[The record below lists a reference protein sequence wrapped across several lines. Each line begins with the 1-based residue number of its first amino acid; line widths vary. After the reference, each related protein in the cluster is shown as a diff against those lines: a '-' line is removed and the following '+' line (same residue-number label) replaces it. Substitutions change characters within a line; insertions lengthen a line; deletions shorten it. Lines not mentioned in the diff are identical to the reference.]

1 MYFISSTS
9 SSTRS
14 LGVWNIRQPTGPA
27 PTVSRPLLNSPP
39 STRHTGADDVAGV
52 TGVLS
57 GTALGTGVLLM
68 LAASPSAT
76 VLPVLGLILLV
87 LGLLGVVTAGVVACS
102 EQAKSVSRNDESP
115 QSKRVAKR
123 RSDQN
128 NGPLAALAVP
138 RSRAQRIFI

>member
-1 MYFISSTS
+1 MS
-9 SSTRS
+9 
-14 LGVWNIRQPTGPA
+14 RQ
-27 PTVSRPLLNSPP
+27 
-39 STRHTGADDVAGV
+39 
-52 TGVLS
+52 S

-128 NGPLAALAVP
+128 NAPLAALAVP